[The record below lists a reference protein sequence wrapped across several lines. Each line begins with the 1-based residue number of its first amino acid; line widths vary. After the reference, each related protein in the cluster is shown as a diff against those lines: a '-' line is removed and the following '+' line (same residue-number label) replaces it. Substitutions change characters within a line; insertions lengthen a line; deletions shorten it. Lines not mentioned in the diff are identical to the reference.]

1 MTASI
6 GDLAREIVLRA
17 ITNCT
22 DLSERKTRIMIAR
35 EHGLIDDADAAA
47 LIKIYELGEA

>member
-22 DLSERKTRIMIAR
+22 DFSDRKARILIAR
-35 EHGLIDDADAAA
+35 EHGLIDDDDAAA
-47 LIKIYELGEA
+47 LIKIYELEAA

>member
-22 DLSERKTRIMIAR
+22 NLSDRKARILIAR
-35 EHGLIDDADAAA
+35 EHGLIDNDDAAA
-47 LIKIYELGEA
+47 LIKIYALEAA